1 MINERVLPNPF
12 KAEGST
18 HLDHV
23 MAAIERELD
32 DYDAPLPAFLDAGF
46 LARLELEVH
55 KARPEHHAPGRRLVT
70 KLRSRLLAR
79 MAK

>member
-1 MINERVLPNPF
+1 MMINERVLPNPF

-23 MAAIERELD
+23 LAAIERELD
-32 DYDAPLPAFLDAGF
+32 DYDAPLPSFLDAGF
-46 LARLELEVH
+46 LARLEAEVCSARLEH
-55 KARPEHHAPGRRLVT
+55 QSPGRRIVQ

-79 MAK
+79 

>member
-23 MAAIERELD
+23 LAAIERELD

-46 LARLELEVH
+46 LARLEAEVCS
-55 KARPEHHAPGRRLVT
+55 ARSSPGRRIVQ

-79 MAK
+79 

>member
-23 MAAIERELD
+23 LAAIELELD
-32 DYDAPLPAFLDAGF
+32 DEYLPLPRFLDAGY
-46 LARLELEVH
+46 LARLEAEVRA
-55 KARPEHHAPGRRLVT
+55 ARPHHQTAGQRIVQ
-70 KLRSRLLAR
+70 KLRSRLLSR
-79 MAK
+79 

>member
-23 MAAIERELD
+23 LAAIERELD
-32 DYDAPLPAFLDAGF
+32 DYDAPLPIFLDAGY
-46 LARLELEVH
+46 LARLEAQVRA
-55 KARPEHHAPGRRLVT
+55 ARPRHQTAGQRIVQQ
-70 KLRSRLLAR
+70 LRSRLLSR
-79 MAK
+79 